1 MECCGI
7 KLISTNSMDI
17 LLSIARLFNE
27 DIHEIK
33 DIEVRASIV
42 RTLLARKKVLLIF

>member
-1 MECCGI
+1 MQ
-7 KLISTNSMDI
+7 KTLFFPLFSFFLDFLLIHR
-17 LLSIARLFNE
+17 ALFNE